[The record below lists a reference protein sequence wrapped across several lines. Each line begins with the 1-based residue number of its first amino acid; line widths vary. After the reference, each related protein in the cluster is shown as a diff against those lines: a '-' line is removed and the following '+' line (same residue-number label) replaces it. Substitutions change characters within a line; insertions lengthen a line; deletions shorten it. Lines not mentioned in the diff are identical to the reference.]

1 MFVEV
6 SLNLI
11 SRRKKYESSGCCWQ
25 EIKNMDIWKWMNAD
39 HLLMCLDKS
48 INILFLW
55 STFNFFSDLLSSNG
69 SKALELTHPDYADV
83 SADNLAATIS
93 DSPISYEVL
102 YAALVRLEIT
112 KDKDLVEHFKTTP
125 FSGDLKVTQS
135 ALFS

>member
-1 MFVEV
+1 MATQYE
-6 SLNLI
+6 LI
-11 SRRKKYESSGCCWQ
+11 
-25 EIKNMDIWKWMNAD
+25 IKNGETETENGYFFKASPFDIQVGDA
-39 HLLMCLDKS
+39 
-48 INILFLW
+48 
-55 STFNFFSDLLSSNG
+55 TLSVIFERNEGLHVVYKIASNG